1 MIAVILNF
9 IIILFT
15 FSVNLLLAGLLG
27 AGDGRL
33 SPVDKVIGPC
43 AKL

>member
-1 MIAVILNF
+1 MIGVILNF
-9 IIILFT
+9 VTGLFT

-27 AGDGRL
+27 AGDGGL
-33 SPVDKVIGPC
+33 LPVDVVVGPC